1 MAIFKASI
9 SKIVFFKSLLIAQVM
24 NPQQISFTFYTIFQA
39 LLLVNCPYEGI
50 GIGSFSPSYP
60 LKDAPLSQS
69 WNISVSALAFFALH
83 SPVQCLTLLRTE

>member
-1 MAIFKASI
+1 
-9 SKIVFFKSLLIAQVM
+9 M

-50 GIGSFSPSYP
+50 GIGSFSPPYP

-69 WNISVSALAFFALH
+69 WNISVSA
-83 SPVQCLTLLRTE
+83 